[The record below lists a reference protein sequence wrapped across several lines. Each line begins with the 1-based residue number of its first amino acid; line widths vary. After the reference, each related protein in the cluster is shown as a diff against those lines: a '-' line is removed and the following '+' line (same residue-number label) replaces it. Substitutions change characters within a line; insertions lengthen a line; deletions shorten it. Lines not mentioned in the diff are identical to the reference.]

1 MPTMQP
7 ASKTLERVV
16 LTGLALVIVGI
27 SIAFVRSRLGPQ
39 LPVLHQLSDFS
50 LTNQNNKVVSLQDLK
65 GDVWIADIIF
75 TRCPAQCARMS
86 KNMSTLQ
93 KELPNVKFVS
103 LTADPGFDTPDILKT
118 YSKHF
123 DATENWSFLTGSKS
137 NVYWVAMDGLKLAVD
152 DRKPE
157 ERENINDL
165 FIHSKNFML
174 VDKKGRL
181 RAGFEGDEAEN
192 NTAIIAAAKA
202 LLAE

>member
-1 MPTMQP
+1 MQP
-7 ASKTLERVV
+7 ASKKLERIV
-16 LTGLALVIVGI
+16 LAGLAVVIAV
-27 SIAFVRSRLGPQ
+27 IAVIFARSRLGPH
-39 LPVLHQLSDFS
+39 LPVLNQLSDFS
-50 LTNQNNKVVSLQDLK
+50 LTNQNGKVTSLRDLQ

-118 YSKHF
+118 YAKHF
-123 DATENWSFLTGSKS
+123 DAAENWYFLTGSKS
-137 NVYWVAMDGLKLAVD
+137 DVYELAMDGLKLAVD

-174 VDKKGRL
+174 IDRKGRL
-181 RAGFEGDEAEN
+181 RSGFEGDEPDN
-192 NTAIIAAAKA
+192 NPAIIAAAKA